1 MCIKL
6 HIGKSCNETLCR
18 DLFVGGWKTE
28 VDTDEITGKS
38 SQKEHFAG
46 MEKMK
51 VKEEQ
56 MYLGDI
62 ISSDGNHLKNV
73 QHRKNKGLGI
83 INQIMQILDTGYFG
97 KYYFEVALVLR
108 SSLLLSSLLLNSEAW
123 VNLSDK
129 DIRGLEQT
137 DEILLSRIL
146 ESDANTSNAFKY
158 LELGILPV
166 RFEIMKRKIL
176 FLQYILKQEKTS
188 MVFQVFQATCE
199 NPTKNDFVKI
209 CQKYLDTLDIKMTF
223 SEIENM
229 CNWQFKKLVK
239 EKTSLAALSYL
250 ISQKN
255 KQTKIKQIRYE
266 KLEIQKYLMDGNK
279 SIKTSKFIFKARA
292 KTLDIKTQRSWKY
305 GDKICIG
312 CNVREESGNEILTCW
327 FFGEENLTKPIH
339 YDMFYGDSV
348 SDMILVATVMMKKM
362 EKRQTILDNG

>member
-1 MCIKL
+1 
-6 HIGKSCNETLCR
+6 
-18 DLFVGGWKTE
+18 
-28 VDTDEITGKS
+28 
-38 SQKEHFAG
+38 
-46 MEKMK
+46 
-51 VKEEQ
+51 
-56 MYLGDI
+56 
-62 ISSDGNHLKNV
+62 
-73 QHRKNKGLGI
+73 
-83 INQIMQILDTGYFG
+83 
-97 KYYFEVALVLR
+97 
-108 SSLLLSSLLLNSEAW
+108 
-123 VNLSDK
+123 
-129 DIRGLEQT
+129 
-137 DEILLSRIL
+137 
-146 ESDANTSNAFKY
+146 
-158 LELGILPV
+158 
-166 RFEIMKRKIL
+166 
-176 FLQYILKQEKTS
+176 